1 MESSNSDGDIS
12 IKSHVASLTK
22 IFGSVTPYAIP
33 AIIDCILI
41 SSAQLSPSLLF
52 DELLQL
58 LSDLTEDILKE
69 RGKWAFIQPGYIVS
83 FNAVLCHLLNK
94 SGTSCEALRSFISR
108 GFIPLVMIADK
119 NEHELLNQITQ
130 QLCDV
135 VFKSNSWDVIEE
147 TLVPFS
153 LRSIGLSIGMLLS
166 SELAF
171 YQWSENLADYEPNA
185 PHEFDSNKK
194 FRLPLSV
201 SWPLDKSCHIL
212 TTLLSNYLENHPTLL
227 GGVGFAGNLL
237 WDLCDLAIRMLS
249 EFLEFRS
256 SALRF
261 LLPFIL
267 TVFVSHSSFQVFLRG
282 QIHILSRDHFLGRI
296 WICCKSLFCLGQAER
311 RDGYNIL
318 YLYQSLLLHS
328 KESKVGASCNGFE
341 WKTVTAE
348 PEFWDEIRS
357 GLVDKEAFIRK
368 QSLCILKMSLQ
379 IIDEQYCY
387 HVSESS
393 LHRNSQKLG
402 MSKRGKWA
410 EEEAK
415 SLGVGKIC
423 SLSNS
428 HLSGLQSWTPF
439 LLLYEMLE
447 EYGTHLVEAAWN
459 HQISLLLHHSIPRH
473 SSSNTSTVVSE
484 TQMETSERIV
494 HWLAVLWERGLCHEN
509 PQVRCLIMQS
519 FFDIDWDGHGKS
531 ANLVP
536 ERFIL
541 GSLILALN
549 DNAHHND
556 FGVNGVYSS
565 KTIEGASKFLHEFCS
580 RFGHR
585 KRVQFIH
592 SSASFIKQESFCRAG
607 LMALSACL
615 ASVACQPQLCE
626 VSQQDMIELDSS
638 ERSFLCNN
646 YSDLLDTLRLIIDSC
661 KQHFNQNYRLKVCEN
676 VLEAAVSVVCAC
688 DVPWEK
694 LTYFLSTVP
703 REFTDFGGSLRSKL
717 QTWLSKCCNDCWRS
731 NADITKTHIL
741 NSLCDFPQRFINYHN
756 SPCCLIDFDDED
768 LESWESEA
776 QRWTRFLFLSVTLEH
791 QYKPIFEFLQN
802 FGGKICRQL
811 NHREWLPPKFLV
823 LVLCLIQELW
833 IFKEKLADSSIK
845 AKSNIKFDMMGT
857 FDHFN
862 STEAAD
868 VFEMFTHSFRF
879 ILEELVS
886 FSKSSCSIFWSSLA
900 SVDIALPG
908 SIRGKLGGPC
918 QRRLATSNTTDVL
931 QAILSIKSVAHTSL
945 WCLQFIKDE
954 SIHSAL
960 IYLWS
965 FLWKVIASPFSDSE
979 AGAEICLAAYE
990 ALVPTLNV
998 LESSSSPILIP
1009 ILIDVIKTK
1018 DKLLVQEEEK
1028 LLLDSLVCGF
1038 LHNVNDL
1045 LDAKYLARS
1054 RRASLITWKW
1064 LCLNSLLSIPYST
1077 SENGIYSVG
1086 INAFFSCSTIKC
1098 IFEDLIQS
1106 LENAGESSILPMLR
1120 SIRLVL
1126 GLIALGRLD
1135 SVGSCYTFLDNQMM
1149 NKLVHSSWILY
1160 VNCTKRR
1167 ISSLAALLS
1176 SVVHCSMFGDERMHQ
1191 SVNDVEGPLK
1201 WFIQNILDEGT
1212 KSPRTIRLAALHL
1225 TGLWLLNPKI
1235 IKYYIKELK
1244 LLSLHG
1250 SVAFDEDFEAELAE
1264 NHDARVEVSL
1274 LAQSPDIEL
1283 TKVFMNTELYARVS
1297 VAVLFSKLAD
1307 FAEKARHMEDND
1319 DCMASLQAGKSFLLE
1334 LLDSVVN
1341 DQDLAKEL
1349 YKKYSAIHR
1358 RKVRA
1363 WQMICALSRFVDE
1376 EIVEKVTSSM
1386 HLCLYRNNLPAVRQY
1401 LETFA
1406 IHIYLNFP
1414 ELVEKQLVGILRDY
1428 NMRPQALASYVFI
1441 AANIILH
1448 TIEEAVSLKHLSILL
1463 PPIVPLLTSHHH
1475 SLRCFTQLLIHRVLS
1490 KLKPAISSN
1499 NLESV
1504 AIEERCFE
1512 DLERYLAENVD
1523 CVRVRA
1529 GMEGFLDMFDPK
1541 ISISPAGIFAA
1552 RDKAIEFE
1560 CVPTSLMEL
1569 VITFL
1574 NDVREDLRCTMQNNV
1589 ATIKNEILAIEGS
1602 FHEMEVSQSL
1612 DQRLHSQVPR
1622 DLSWDFQKKFTLS
1635 KHEQRIDPCSLYDGN
1650 KLVKLLLELEKEDQL
1665 LNQALQSR
1673 SSSLDRI
1680 QANRQ
1685 HFLLVGSLLDRIP
1698 NLAGLARTCEVFRA
1712 AGLAV
1717 ADASIIHDKQFQLI
1731 SVTAEKW
1738 VPMIEVP
1745 VSSMKDFLKKKKQ
1758 QGFAILGLE
1767 QTANSI
1773 PLDKYTF
1780 PKKTVLVLGREKEG
1794 IPVDIIHILDACVEI
1809 PQLGVVRSLNVHVS
1823 GAIAL
1828 WEYTRQQRCNDGGF
1842 LKKK

>member
-1 MESSNSDGDIS
+1 MGSSSSDGDIS
-12 IKSHVASLTK
+12 IMSHVASLTK
-22 IFGSVTPYAIP
+22 IFASVTPSAIP
-33 AIIDCILI
+33 AIVDCILI
-41 SSAQLSPSLLF
+41 SSTQLSPSILF
-52 DELLQL
+52 EELLQI
-58 LSDLTEDILKE
+58 LSDLAEDILKE
-69 RGKWAFIQPGYIVS
+69 RGKWDLIQPGYIVS
-83 FNAVLCHLLNK
+83 FTAVLCHLINK
-94 SGTSCEALRSFISR
+94 SGTYCEALRSFILR

-135 VFKSNSWDVIEE
+135 VFKSNRWDVIEE

-166 SELAF
+166 SESAF
-171 YQWSENLADYEPNA
+171 YEWSGNLGDYEPNVS
-185 PHEFDSNKK
+185 HEFDSHKK
-194 FRLPLSV
+194 FVLPISV
-201 SWPLDKSCHIL
+201 SWPLDTSCHIL
-212 TTLLSNYLENHPTLL
+212 TTLLSNYLENHPTALD
-227 GGVGFAGNLL
+227 GVGFAGNLL

-261 LLPFIL
+261 LLPFIMS
-267 TVFVSHSSFQVFLRG
+267 VFVSHSSFQVFLHG
-282 QIHILSRDHFLGRI
+282 QIHVLSRDNFLGRI
-296 WICCKSLFCLGQAER
+296 WICCRSLFCLGQAER

-318 YLYQSLLLHS
+318 YLYHSLLLNS
-328 KESKVGASCNGFE
+328 KESEVGASCNGFE
-341 WKTVTAE
+341 WKTATAE
-348 PEFWDEIRS
+348 PKFWDEIRI

-379 IIDEQYCY
+379 INGEQYCY
-387 HVSESS
+387 HVFGSS
-393 LHRNSQKLG
+393 LHRNSQKLS
-402 MSKRGKWA
+402 MTKRGKWA

-415 SLGVGKIC
+415 SLGLGKIC

-428 HLSGLQSWTPF
+428 HLSVLQSWTPF

-459 HQISLLLHHSIPRH
+459 HQISLLLHHSIPQD
-473 SSSNTSTVVSE
+473 SSLNTSTAVSE
-484 TQMETSERIV
+484 SQVETSERAF

-519 FFDIDWDGHGKS
+519 FLGIDWDGRGKS
-531 ANLVP
+531 TNLVL
-536 ERFIL
+536 ESFVL

-565 KTIEGASKFLHEFCS
+565 KTIEGASKFLHKFCC

-592 SSASFIKQESFCRAG
+592 SLASFIKQESFCRAG
-607 LMALSACL
+607 LMALSVCI
-615 ASVACQPQLCE
+615 ASAACQPQLCE
-626 VSQQDMIELDSS
+626 VSQQDMIELDFS
-638 ERSFLCNN
+638 ERSSLCNN
-646 YSDLLDTLRLIIDSC
+646 YSDLLDTLRLIIDNC
-661 KQHFNQNYRLKVCEN
+661 KQHFNPNYRLKVCEKI
-676 VLEAAVSVVCAC
+676 LEAAVSVLCAC
-688 DVPWEK
+688 DVPLEK
-694 LTYFLSTVP
+694 LTYFISTVP
-703 REFTDFGGSLRSKL
+703 REFTDFGGSLRNKL
-717 QTWLSKCCNDCWRS
+717 QTWLSKCCNDCWIS
-731 NADITKTHIL
+731 NADRVKTHIL
-741 NSLCDFPQRFINYHN
+741 NGLCDFPQRFINYHN
-756 SPCCLIDFDDED
+756 SPNYWINFDDED

-776 QRWTRFLFLSVTLEH
+776 QRWTRFLFLSLTLEH
-791 QYKPIFEFLQN
+791 QFKPVLEFLQN

-811 NHREWLPPKFLV
+811 NHREWLPPKFLI

-833 IFKEKLADSSIK
+833 IFKEKLIDSSFNT
-845 AKSNIKFDMMGT
+845 KSNIKSDMVGT
-857 FDHFN
+857 FDQFS

-868 VFEMFTHSFRF
+868 VFEIFTHSFHI
-879 ILEELVS
+879 ILVGACRILN
-886 FSKSSCSIFWSSLA
+886 SSCSIFWSSPA

-918 QRRLATSNTTDVL
+918 QRRLASSYTTAVL
-931 QAILSIKSVAHTSL
+931 QAILSIKSVAFTSL
-945 WCLQFIKDE
+945 WCLQLRKDDL
-954 SIHSAL
+954 IDSAL

-965 FLWKVIASPFSDSE
+965 FFWKVIASPFSDSE
-979 AGAEICLAAYE
+979 AGAEIYLAAYE

-998 LESSSSPILIP
+998 LESSSSPIFL
-1009 ILIDVIKTK
+1009 DVIKTK
-1018 DKLLVQEEEK
+1018 DKLLVQEKEK
-1028 LLLDSLVCGF
+1028 PLLDSLVCRF
-1038 LHNVNDL
+1038 LHNVNNFL
-1045 LDAKYLARS
+1045 AAKYLARS
-1054 RRASLITWKW
+1054 RRASLITWKVCT
-1064 LCLNSLLSIPYST
+1064 LFSLLEMLYFYN
-1077 SENGIYSVG
+1077 ENEIYSVG
-1086 INAFFSCSTIKC
+1086 IGACFSCSTIKC

-1106 LENAGESSILPMLR
+1106 LENAGESSVLPMLR

-1135 SVGSCYTFLDNQMM
+1135 LFGSSYTFLDKQMM

-1160 VNCTKRR
+1160 VSCTKRR

-1176 SVVHCSMFGDERMHQ
+1176 SVLHCSVFGDERMHE

-1201 WFIQNILDEGT
+1201 WFIQKVLDEGT

-1274 LAQSPDIEL
+1274 LAQSPDVEL

-1319 DCMASLQAGKSFLLE
+1319 DCMASLQAGKYFLLE

-1341 DQDLAKEL
+1341 DKDLAKEL
-1349 YKKYSAIHR
+1349 YKKFSAIHR
-1358 RKVRA
+1358 KKVRA
-1363 WQMICALSRFVDE
+1363 WQMICILSRFVDE
-1376 EIVEKVTSSM
+1376 EIVGKVTSSM

-1406 IHIYLNFP
+1406 IYIYLKFP

-1441 AANIILH
+1441 ATNIILH
-1448 TIEEAVSLKHLSILL
+1448 TSEEVVTLKHLSILL

-1499 NLESV
+1499 NSESV
-1504 AIEERCFE
+1504 TIEKRCFE

-1529 GMEGFLDMFDPK
+1529 GMEGFLDTFDPK

-1552 RDKAIEFE
+1552 RDKVVEFE

-1574 NDVREDLRCTMQNNV
+1574 NDVREDLRCTMQNNA
-1589 ATIKNEILAIEGS
+1589 ATIKNEVLAIGES
-1602 FHEMEVSQSL
+1602 FNEMEVSQPP
-1612 DQRLHSQVPR
+1612 DQILHSQVPR
-1622 DLSWDFQKKFTLS
+1622 DLSWDFQKKITLS
-1635 KHEQRIDPCSLYDGN
+1635 KHEQHCNDPCSLYDGN
-1650 KLVKLLLELEKEDQL
+1650 KLGRLLFELEKEDQL

-1673 SSSLDRI
+1673 SSSLDKI

-1685 HFLLVGSLLDRIP
+1685 HFLVVGSLLDRIP

-1731 SVTAEKW
+1731 SVTAQKW

-1745 VSSMKDFLKKKKQ
+1745 ISSMKNFLKKKKQ
-1758 QGFAILGLE
+1758 EGFAILGLE

-1773 PLDKYTF
+1773 PLDNF
-1780 PKKTVLVLGREKEG
+1780 DVPKCSCLSLFIENEG

-1828 WEYTRQQRCNDGGF
+1828 WEYTRQQRCNNGGF
-1842 LKKK
+1842 LNKN